1 VKGSER
7 SSTNTTMN
15 TTMNRITRNT
25 RLAAALVC
33 AAAGTLAGT
42 AHAAGEA
49 KNVIFFLGDGMGPVT
64 VTAARIYKGEKQLA
78 AQPGSLVS
86 PERANLVMQSLPY
99 AARVKTFSLDGQTTD
114 SAPSM
119 AAYMTGVKM
128 RNEVISMSSD
138 TTAVDSTGKQYINGN
153 SDDTTCPPTNGKA
166 VDTLLELAK
175 AKGRSVGAVSTT
187 RVGHATP
194 ATTYAH
200 ICNRNGY
207 NTIAEQSVPGHANY
221 NPKLL
226 DGVDVLLGGGQRN
239 YLPVSVLSSSK
250 RTDGVNLVTAMT
262 AKGYTYVDTG
272 TKLKAVDTAATG
284 KLLGLFSSSEM
295 AYELDRVK
303 QPLLDQPS
311 LSEMTEK
318 ALGVLSKNDKG
329 FFLMVEGGRIDHAL
343 HGTNAKRALEDT
355 LAFDTAIQTALDFM
369 NKKDPGL
376 KNTLVVVTADHDH
389 AIAFNGY
396 PKIGNP
402 ILGKVNSYADGKL
415 AKAADGNPYTTLV
428 FGNGGRPGSISYGE
442 ANDPT
447 ATPDSIAKKINDSK
461 VNSEDSKKPWIAP
474 ARGPVRDDQTA
485 MDTTDDNFL
494 QEVGVN
500 LGSPGAETHGGGD
513 VMLFAGGA
521 GSKIFKGTVENIKVF
536 NKVKEAAGL

>member
-1 VKGSER
+1 
-7 SSTNTTMN
+7 MN
-15 TTMNRITRNT
+15 TTMNRITRIHRTT

-33 AAAGTLAGT
+33 AAAGTLAGH

-78 AQPGSLVS
+78 AKPGSLVS

-138 TTAVDSTGKQYINGN
+138 TVAVDSTGKQYINGEN
-153 SDDTTCPPTNGKA
+153 TTCPPTNGKA
-166 VDTLLELAK
+166 ADTLLELAK
-175 AKGRSVGAVSTT
+175 AKGRAVGAVSTT

-226 DGVDVLLGGGQRN
+226 DGIDVLMGGGQRN
-239 YLPVSVLSSSK
+239 YLTTGGTK
-250 RTDGVNLVTAMT
+250 RTDGVDLVAAMT
-262 AKGYTYVDTG
+262 AKGYSYVDTG
-272 TKLKAVDTAATG
+272 TKLKAIDPAATN
-284 KLLGLFSSSEM
+284 KLLGLFSQSEM

-303 QPLLDQPS
+303 QSLDQPS
-311 LSEMTEK
+311 LSDMTEK

-355 LAFDTAIQTALDFM
+355 LAFDAAIQTALDFM

-402 ILGKVNSYADGKL
+402 ILGLVNGYADGKPT
-415 AKAADGNPYTTLV
+415 KAADGKPYTTLV
-428 FGNGGRPGSISYGE
+428 FGNGGRPGSISYID
-442 ANDPT
+442 ANDPA
-447 ATPDSIAKKINDSK
+447 ATPADITKKIADSK
-461 VNSEDSKKPWIAP
+461 VNAEDSKKPWTGP
-474 ARGPVRDDQTA
+474 LRGPVRDDQTA

-494 QEVGVN
+494 QEVGIN

-521 GSKIFKGTVENIKVF
+521 GSKIFKGTMENIKVF

>member
-1 VKGSER
+1 
-7 SSTNTTMN
+7 MN
-15 TTMNRITRNT
+15 TTMNRTNRTT

-33 AAAGTLAGT
+33 AAAGTLAFG

-78 AQPGSLVS
+78 AKPGSLVS
-86 PERANLVMQSLPY
+86 SERATLVMQSLPY

-138 TTAVDSTGKQYINGN
+138 TMAYDSAGKQYINGE
-153 SDDTTCPPTNGKA
+153 DTTCQPTNGKA
-166 VDTLLELAK
+166 ADTLLELAK
-175 AKGRSVGAVSTT
+175 AKGRAVGAVSTT

-226 DGVDVLLGGGQRN
+226 DGIDVLMGGGQRN
-239 YLPVSVLSSSK
+239 YLVGAGTK
-250 RTDGVNLVTAMT
+250 RTDGVDLVAAMK
-262 AKGYTYVDTG
+262 AKGYAYVDTG
-272 TKLKAVDTAATG
+272 TQLKAVDTAATG
-284 KLLGLFSSSEM
+284 KLLGLFSPSEM

-303 QPLLDQPS
+303 QKLDQPS
-311 LSEMTEK
+311 LSDMTEK

-355 LAFDTAIQTALDFM
+355 LAFDAAIQTALDIM

-389 AIAFNGY
+389 AMAFNGY

-402 ILGKVNSYADGKL
+402 ILGLVNGYADGKPT
-415 AKAADGNPYTTLV
+415 KAADGKPYTTLV
-428 FGNGGRPGSISYGE
+428 FGNGGRP
-442 ANDPT
+442 N
-447 ATPDSIAKKINDSK
+447 ATPSSQ
-461 VNSEDSKKPWIAP
+461 VNAEDGNKPWIAP
-474 ARGPVRDDQTA
+474 ARGPVRDDQSA
-485 MDTTDDNFL
+485 MDTTDDNYL
-494 QEVGVN
+494 QEVGIN
-500 LGSPGAETHGGGD
+500 LGTPGAETHGGGD

-521 GSKIFKGTVENIKVF
+521 GSKLFKGTVENTKVF

>member
-1 VKGSER
+1 
-7 SSTNTTMN
+7 MN
-15 TTMNRITRNT
+15 TTMKPNIRNACPPRT
-25 RLAAALVC
+25 ARTLRLAAALVC
-33 AAAGTLAGT
+33 AAAGTLAVP
-42 AHAAGEA
+42 AYAAGEA

-78 AQPGSLVS
+78 ARPGSLVS

-138 TTAVDSTGKQYINGN
+138 TVAVDSTGKQYINGEN
-153 SDDTTCPPTNGKA
+153 TTCPPTNGKA
-166 VDTLLELAK
+166 ADTLLELAK
-175 AKGRSVGAVSTT
+175 AKGRAVGAVSTT

-226 DGVDVLLGGGQRN
+226 DGIDVLLGGGQRN
-239 YLPVSVLSSSK
+239 YLTTAGTK
-250 RTDGVNLVTAMT
+250 RTDGVDLVAAMI
-262 AKGYTYVDTG
+262 AKGYTYVDNG
-272 TKLKAVDTAATG
+272 TRLKAVDAAATG
-284 KLLGLFSSSEM
+284 KLLGLFSPSEM

-303 QPLLDQPS
+303 QNLDQPS
-311 LSEMTEK
+311 LSDMTEK
-318 ALGVLSKNDKG
+318 ALGVLSRNDKG

-355 LAFDTAIQTALDFM
+355 LAFDAAIQTALDYM

-402 ILGKVNSYADGKL
+402 ILGLVNGYADGKPS
-415 AKAADGNPYTTLV
+415 KASDGKPYTTLV
-428 FGNGGRPGSISYGE
+428 FGNGGRPG
-442 ANDPT
+442 AT
-447 ATPDSIAKKINDSK
+447 AGSDVNTEDGGKK
-461 VNSEDSKKPWIAP
+461 WIAP
-474 ARGPVRDDQTA
+474 ARAASRDDQSV

-494 QEVGVN
+494 QEVGIN

-521 GSKIFKGTVENIKVF
+521 GSKIFKGTMENIKVF

>member
-1 VKGSER
+1 
-7 SSTNTTMN
+7 
-15 TTMNRITRNT
+15 MNRITRNT
-25 RLAAALVC
+25 RLAAALLC
-33 AAAGTLAGT
+33 AAAGTLAGS

-49 KNVIFFLGDGMGPVT
+49 RNVIFFLGDGMGPVT
-64 VTAARIYKGEKQLA
+64 VTAARIYKGEKQLTA
-78 AQPGSLVS
+78 KPGSLAS
-86 PERANLVMQSLPY
+86 PERANLVMQSLPF

-138 TTAVDSTGKQYINGN
+138 TTAVDGTGIQYINGEN
-153 SDDTTCPPTNGKA
+153 TTCPPTNGKA

-175 AKGRSVGAVSTT
+175 AKGRAVGAVSTT

-207 NTIAEQSVPGHANY
+207 NTIAEQSTPGHANY

-226 DGVDVLLGGGQRN
+226 DGIDVLMGGGQRN
-239 YLPVSVLSSSK
+239 YLPKSVNPSSK
-250 RTDGVNLVTAMT
+250 RTDNVDLVAAMQ
-262 AKGYTYVDTG
+262 AKGYAYVDTG
-272 TKLKAVDTAATG
+272 TKLRAIDTAATG
-284 KLLGLFSSSEM
+284 KLLGLFSQSEM

-303 QPLLDQPS
+303 QNLDQPS

-318 ALGVLSKNDKG
+318 ALGVLSRNDKG

-355 LAFDTAIQTALDFM
+355 LAFDAAIQTALDYM
-369 NKKDPGL
+369 NRKDPGL

-402 ILGKVNSYADGKL
+402 ILGKVNGYADGKPS
-415 AKAADGNPYTTLV
+415 KAADGKPYTTLV
-428 FGNGGRPGSISYGE
+428 FGNGGRPNASAASQ
-442 ANDPT
+442 
-447 ATPDSIAKKINDSK
+447 
-461 VNSEDSKKPWIAP
+461 VNPEDGNKPWIAP
-474 ARGPVRDDQTA
+474 ARAPNRDDQSATN
-485 MDTTDDNFL
+485 TEDDNFL
-494 QEVGVN
+494 QEVGIN
-500 LGSPGAETHGGGD
+500 LGAPGSETHGGGD

-521 GSKIFKGTVENIKVF
+521 GSKIFKGTLENIKVF
-536 NKVKEAAGL
+536 DKVRQAAGL

>member
-1 VKGSER
+1 MS
-7 SSTNTTMN
+7 

-25 RLAAALVC
+25 RLAAALLC
-33 AAAGTLAGT
+33 AAAGTLAGS

-49 KNVIFFLGDGMGPVT
+49 RNVIFFLGDGMGPVT

-78 AQPGSLVS
+78 AKPGSLAS
-86 PERANLVMQSLPY
+86 PERANLVMQSLPF

-138 TTAVDSTGKQYINGN
+138 TTAVDGTGIQYINGEN
-153 SDDTTCPPTNGKA
+153 TTCPPTNGKA

-175 AKGRSVGAVSTT
+175 AKGRAVGAVSTT

-207 NTIAEQSVPGHANY
+207 NTIAEQSTPGHANY

-226 DGVDVLLGGGQRN
+226 DGIDVLMGGGQRN
-239 YLPVSVLSSSK
+239 YLPKSVNPSSK
-250 RTDGVNLVTAMT
+250 RTDNVDLVAAMQ
-262 AKGYTYVDTG
+262 AKGYAYVDTG
-272 TKLKAVDTAATG
+272 TKLRAVDTAATG
-284 KLLGLFSSSEM
+284 KLLGLFSQSEM

-303 QPLLDQPS
+303 QNLDQPS

-318 ALGVLSKNDKG
+318 ALGVLSRNDKG

-355 LAFDTAIQTALDFM
+355 LAFDAAIQTALDYM
-369 NKKDPGL
+369 NRKDPGL

-402 ILGKVNSYADGKL
+402 ILGKVNGYADGKPS
-415 AKAADGNPYTTLV
+415 KAADGKPYTTLV
-428 FGNGGRPGSISYGE
+428 FGNGGRPNASAASQ
-442 ANDPT
+442 
-447 ATPDSIAKKINDSK
+447 
-461 VNSEDSKKPWIAP
+461 VNPEDGNKPWIAP
-474 ARGPVRDDQTA
+474 ARAPNRDDQSA
-485 MDTTDDNFL
+485 MNTEDDNFL
-494 QEVGVN
+494 QEVGIN
-500 LGSPGAETHGGGD
+500 LGAPGSETHGGGD

-521 GSKIFKGTVENIKVF
+521 GSKIFKGTLENIKVF
-536 NKVKEAAGL
+536 DKVRQAAGL

>member
-1 VKGSER
+1 
-7 SSTNTTMN
+7 
-15 TTMNRITRNT
+15 MNRITRNT
-25 RLAAALVC
+25 RLAAALLC
-33 AAAGTLAGT
+33 AAAGTLAGS

-49 KNVIFFLGDGMGPVT
+49 RNVIFFLGDGMGPVT

-78 AQPGSLVS
+78 AKPGSLAS
-86 PERANLVMQSLPY
+86 PERANLVMQSLPF

-138 TTAVDSTGKQYINGN
+138 TTAVDGTGIQYINGEN
-153 SDDTTCPPTNGKA
+153 TTCPPTNGKA

-175 AKGRSVGAVSTT
+175 AKGRAVGAVSTT

-207 NTIAEQSVPGHANY
+207 NTIAEQSTPGHANY

-226 DGVDVLLGGGQRN
+226 DGIDVLMGGGQRN
-239 YLPVSVLSSSK
+239 YLPKSVNPSSK
-250 RTDGVNLVTAMT
+250 RTDNVDLVAAMQ
-262 AKGYTYVDTG
+262 AKGYAYVDTG
-272 TKLKAVDTAATG
+272 TKLRAVDTAATG
-284 KLLGLFSSSEM
+284 KLLGLFSQSEM

-303 QPLLDQPS
+303 QNLDQPS

-318 ALGVLSKNDKG
+318 ALGVLSRNDKG

-355 LAFDTAIQTALDFM
+355 LAFDAAIQTALDYM
-369 NKKDPGL
+369 NRKDPGL

-402 ILGKVNSYADGKL
+402 ILGKVNGYADGKPS
-415 AKAADGNPYTTLV
+415 KAADGKPYTTLV
-428 FGNGGRPGSISYGE
+428 FGNGGRPNASAASQ
-442 ANDPT
+442 
-447 ATPDSIAKKINDSK
+447 
-461 VNSEDSKKPWIAP
+461 VNPEDGNKPWIAP
-474 ARGPVRDDQTA
+474 ARAPNRDDQSA
-485 MDTTDDNFL
+485 MNTEDDNFL
-494 QEVGVN
+494 QEVGIN
-500 LGSPGAETHGGGD
+500 LGAPGSETHGGGD

-521 GSKIFKGTVENIKVF
+521 GSKIFKGTLENIKVF
-536 NKVKEAAGL
+536 DKVRQAAGL